1 MMGAQ
6 RSSLIQRFLTESLLL
21 NLLSFII
28 SLIVFSLILHS
39 FDVFT
44 GKSYL
49 SYTLIVHNIR
59 FYSA

>member
-6 RSSLIQRFLTESLLL
+6 RSSLIQQFLTESLLL

-28 SLIVFSLILHS
+28 SLIVFSLILHP

-49 SYTLIVHNIR
+49 PIL
-59 FYSA
+59 